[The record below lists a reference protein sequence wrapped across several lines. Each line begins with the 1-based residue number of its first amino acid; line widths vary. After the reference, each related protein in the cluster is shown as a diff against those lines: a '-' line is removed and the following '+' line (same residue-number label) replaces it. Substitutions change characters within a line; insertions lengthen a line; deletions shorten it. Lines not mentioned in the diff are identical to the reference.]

1 MAATSLLIVL
11 NHAPQGSAWVRE
23 GLDVALVTAS
33 LGQPVSLLL
42 TGDGV
47 YAAVRG
53 QSVGALGQK
62 GTLRMLEG
70 LDMYDISPIYVDAP
84 SLEAR
89 GLESGDLIE
98 CCSLCTT
105 KALLHRH
112 SHTLVF

>member
-1 MAATSLLIVL
+1 MATTSLLIVL

-23 GLDVALVTAS
+23 GLDVAMVTAS
-33 LGQPVSLLL
+33 IGQPVSLLL

-53 QSVGALGQK
+53 QSTGALRQK

-70 LDMYDISPIYVDAP
+70 LTMYDISPIHVDTP

-89 GLESGDLIE
+89 GLKSSDLIQG
-98 CCSLCTT
+98 CSLCTA
-105 KALLHRH
+105 KALLHSH